1 MLAVFSYIFVANTKI
16 IFGYNFLAPLKEH
29 VDIFSDTLIG
39 YFVYFSIVIG

>member
-29 VDIFSDTLIG
+29 VDIFSDTLMG
-39 YFVYFSIVIG
+39 ALYTFQL